1 MNMTEGEN
9 REKISYY
16 QDGELRYAA
25 DKHYATAIKTR
36 GDNCQLEEYFDEHGN
51 PAEQALGHY
60 ALLRE
65 YDDLGRNY
73 RVTYL
78 DLDGSPVLISLG
90 YSINERTFNQDN
102 KAEWEAY
109 LDTEGNPVKTRSLG
123 YGRHNEYENGKNV
136 LVTYLDENKNPMI
149 TRLGYAILRRT
160 FYETDPWTGKVE
172 NEFYFDESDQ
182 PIALSLGQ
190 YGVHKE
196 YDEFG
201 RNNVLMY
208 LDVDGQPMI
217 TEAGYTT
224 VKRTFYPDDTV
235 KTEMY
240 FDLEDN
246 PIALS
251 QGQYGVL
258 RENGATVFLDANG
271 YPQFNLRNWLYANP
285 ISVVL
290 IALVVVAASMMLSRK
305 ANWFLLVLY
314 IVSAFR

>member
-1 MNMTEGEN
+1 MIKYHERDYGSIVTNKFRDYLWGDKQVAESTVDAYC
-9 REKISYY
+9 ISVRAFC
-16 QDGELRYAA
+16 DFTG
-25 DKHYATAIKTR
+25 I
-36 GDNCQLEEYFDEHGN
+36 FDED
-51 PAEQALGHY
+51 A
-60 ALLRE
+60 
-65 YDDLGRNY
+65 
-73 RVTYL
+73 
-78 DLDGSPVLISLG
+78 
-90 YSINERTFNQDN
+90 
-102 KAEWEAY
+102 
-109 LDTEGNPVKTRSLG
+109 VKTIDGKMVRNFVEHL
-123 YGRHNEYENGKNV
+123 RHDEYENGKNV